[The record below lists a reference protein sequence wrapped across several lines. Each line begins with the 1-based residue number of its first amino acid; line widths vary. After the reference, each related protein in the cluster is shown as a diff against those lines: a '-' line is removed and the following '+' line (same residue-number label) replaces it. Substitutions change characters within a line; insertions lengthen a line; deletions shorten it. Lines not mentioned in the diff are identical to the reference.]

1 MTAHILDGTA
11 IATTI
16 KAEVAQE
23 VEQLATRGLQPG
35 LAAVLTGNNPASRV
49 YVNSKVNT
57 CQQLGIFSEKHELPE
72 QTSTEQLL
80 QLVTSLNRR
89 DEIDG
94 ILTQLPLP
102 AHIDANKI
110 LESVDPAKDV
120 DGFHPYNVGKLVQN
134 RPTLIPCT
142 PAGIMDM
149 LDRYHI
155 PIEGRRAVVI
165 GRSDIVGKPM
175 ALLLMHRNATVT
187 VCHSRTPHLP
197 SVAREADILVC
208 AIGRAAMITAEYVKP
223 GAVVIDVGMNQLTDR
238 AQIERIFGEDEKRL
252 AEFEK
257 KGYTLIGDVD
267 PGSVAPVVGYLTPV
281 PGGVGPLTIARLM
294 KNTVQAAKQR
304 RGM

>member
-94 ILTQLPLP
+94 ILIQLPLP

-155 PIEGRRAVVI
+155 LIEGRRAVVI

-238 AQIERIFGEDEKRL
+238 AQIERIFGQDEKRL

-267 PGSVAPVVGYLTPV
+267 PRSVAPVAGYLTPV

-304 RGM
+304 RG

>member
-11 IATTI
+11 IATI
-16 KAEVAQE
+16 LKAEIAQE
-23 VEQLATRGLQPG
+23 VQRLAARGLQPG

-72 QTSTEQLL
+72 HTSTDQLL
-80 QLVTSLNRR
+80 QLVSALNHR

-94 ILTQLPLP
+94 ILIQLPLP

-134 RPTLIPCT
+134 RLTLVPCT
-142 PAGIMDM
+142 PAGIMDL

-187 VCHSRTPHLP
+187 VCHSRTPNLA
-197 SVAREADILVC
+197 SVTREADILVC

-223 GAVVIDVGMNQLTDR
+223 GAVVIDVGMNQLTDH
-238 AQIERIFGEDEKRL
+238 AQIERIFGQDEKRL

-267 PGSVAPVVGYLTPV
+267 PRSVAPVAGYLTPV

-294 KNTVQAAKQR
+294 KNTVEAAKQR
-304 RGM
+304 RGL

>member
-16 KAEVAQE
+16 KAEIAQE
-23 VEQLATRGLQPG
+23 VQRLTARGLQPG
-35 LAAVLTGNNPASRV
+35 LAAVLTGTNPASRV

-72 QTSTEQLL
+72 QTSTDQLL
-80 QLVTSLNRR
+80 QLVSALNHR

-94 ILTQLPLP
+94 ILIQLPLP
-102 AHIDANKI
+102 THIDANKI

-134 RPTLIPCT
+134 RPTLVPCT

-187 VCHSRTPHLP
+187 VCHSRTPNLS
-197 SVAREADILVC
+197 SVTREADILVC

-223 GAVVIDVGMNQLTDR
+223 GAVVIDVGMNQLTDH
-238 AQIERIFGEDEKRL
+238 AQIERIFGQDEKRL

-267 PGSVAPVVGYLTPV
+267 PGSVAPVAGYLTPV

-294 KNTVQAAKQR
+294 KNTVEAAKRR
-304 RGM
+304 RGP

>member
-94 ILTQLPLP
+94 ILIQLPLP

-155 PIEGRRAVVI
+155 LIEGRRAVVI

-238 AQIERIFGEDEKRL
+238 AQIERIFGQDEKRL

-267 PGSVAPVVGYLTPV
+267 PRSVAPVAGYLTPV